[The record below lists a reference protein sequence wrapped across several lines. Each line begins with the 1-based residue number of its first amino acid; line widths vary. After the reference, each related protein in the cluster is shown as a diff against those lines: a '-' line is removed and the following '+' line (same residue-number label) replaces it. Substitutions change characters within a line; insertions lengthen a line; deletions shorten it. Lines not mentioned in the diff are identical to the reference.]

1 MAKNRTKQKDGLQ
14 WLPVTKILP
23 APHQPRTLF
32 REEGLQELSQSI
44 AAHGILQP
52 LVVVEEGE
60 HFRLIAGERRL
71 RAAKMAGLQSV
82 PCVLTEKTPAEAAK
96 LSLIENLQR
105 ENLSFFEEAAAYRR
119 LMEDFNLSQAEIA
132 REMSKDPSTIANKL
146 RLLKLPISAQIL
158 INKNGLTERHA
169 RALLRIDDQDQLMD
183 LLERVID
190 EALNVK
196 ETDALIAQT
205 LTPKQKKQRPR
216 KVGCIKDIRLC
227 INTLNHTVATLKQ
240 AGIKP
245 QTQIIDEEGF
255 VEYIIRINKHG

>member
-1 MAKNRTKQKDGLQ
+1 MAKNRTKPQEGLQ
-14 WLPVTKILP
+14 WIGVEQILP
-23 APHQPRTLF
+23 AANQPRTVF
-32 REEGLQELSQSI
+32 RKEQLQELSASI
-44 AAHGILQP
+44 ATHGVLQP
-52 LVVVEEGE
+52 LIVIREGD

-71 RAAKMAGLQSV
+71 RASKLAGLEKV

-119 LMEDFNLSQAEIA
+119 LMEEFSLTQADIA

-169 RALLRIDDQDQLMD
+169 RALLRVEDQELLMD
-183 LLERVID
+183 LLEQVID
-190 EALNVK
+190 DALNVK
-196 ETDALIAQT
+196 ETEALIARV
-205 LTPKQKKQRPR
+205 LTPKEKKQRPR
-216 KVGCIKDIRLC
+216 RVGSVKDVRLC
-227 INTLNHTVATLKQ
+227 INTLNHTVATLRQ

-245 QTQIIDEEGF
+245 QTQVHDEERF
-255 VEYIIRINKHG
+255 VEYIIRIPKTS